1 MNLNKEKM
9 HVVIADDHPIF
20 RSGLKFLLEKSF
32 EKISI
37 DQFENGGEVID
48 FVQSAVPDIII
59 VDIDMPVK
67 NGLEVCELV
76 TKQGLSS
83 KIIVLTM
90 YKDIEMMKLAFFN
103 GAKGYLVKDNTSE
116 ELVDCIQTVM
126 DGKTYLAKVVREQ
139 AGELVNQNK
148 TKHQVTELIGSLT
161 QTELKTLK
169 LVSQKYSSKEIANL
183 LFVSVKSVENYRSRI
198 CKKLNLDARNNSLL
212 LWIMDNKLILD
223 NIKEFDS

>member
-1 MNLNKEKM
+1 M

-20 RSGLKFLLEKSF
+20 RSGLKFLLETSF
-32 EKISI
+32 QNIVI
-37 DQFENGGEVID
+37 DQFENGGDLIE
-48 FVQSAVPDIII
+48 FVKTTLPDIII

-67 NGLEVCELV
+67 NGLEVCEV
-76 TKQGLSS
+76 ITEMEIAS
-83 KIIVLTM
+83 KVIVLTM
-90 YKDIEMMKLAFFN
+90 YKDVEMLKLAFYN

-126 DGKTYLAKVVREQ
+126 DGKTFMAKDVRELGQ
-139 AGELVNQNK
+139 TLFTTDKAKLQIS
-148 TKHQVTELIGSLT
+148 ELIGSLT

-169 LVSQKYSSKEIANL
+169 LVSQKLSSKEIANL

-212 LWIMDNKLILD
+212 LWIMDNKAILD
-223 NIKEFDS
+223 NIKEFD

>member
-1 MNLNKEKM
+1 M

-20 RSGLKFLLEKSF
+20 RSGLKFLLETSF
-32 EKISI
+32 ENITI
-37 DQFENGGEVID
+37 DQFENGGDIVD
-48 FVQSAVPDIII
+48 FIQHTVPDIII

-67 NGLEVCELV
+67 NGLEVCEIA
-76 TKQGLSS
+76 TSMGIRS
-83 KIIVLTM
+83 KVIVLTM
-90 YKDIEMMKLAFFN
+90 YKDVEMLKLAFFN

-126 DGKTYLAKVVREQ
+126 EGKSYLAKDVREQ
-139 AGELVNQNK
+139 GNSLFADNKMKYQIGELID
-148 TKHQVTELIGSLT
+148 TLT

-212 LWIMDNKLILD
+212 LWIMDNKIILD
-223 NIKEFDS
+223 NIKEFD

>member
-1 MNLNKEKM
+1 M

-20 RSGLKFLLEKSF
+20 RSGLKFLLETSF
-32 EKISI
+32 ENITI
-37 DQFENGGEVID
+37 DQFDNGGDVVD
-48 FVQSAVPDIII
+48 FIQHTVPDIII

-67 NGLEVCELV
+67 NGLEVCEIA
-76 TKQGLSS
+76 TRMEINS
-83 KIIVLTM
+83 KVIVLTM
-90 YKDIEMMKLAFFN
+90 YKDVEMLKLAFFN

-116 ELVDCIQTVM
+116 ELVDCIQTVIE
-126 DGKTYLAKVVREQ
+126 GKSYLAKDVREQ
-139 AGELVNQNK
+139 GSNLFANDKMKYQIGELID
-148 TKHQVTELIGSLT
+148 TLT

-212 LWIMDNKLILD
+212 LWIMDNKIILD
-223 NIKEFDS
+223 NIKEFD